1 MATFA
6 AGKLALG
13 ICDRSGLTYRLKDL
27 VPQIKAG
34 RDTGLKVSRSMLD
47 QDQPQLMLG
56 ELPVDDPE
64 ALRGPRPDLNLKV
77 ARNIVWNW
85 APVGDHNLLAFLY
98 GFSTQSSTEA
108 TGEVGSV
115 TVSV

>member
-27 VPQIKAG
+27 VPQIVAG
-34 RDTGLKVSRSMLD
+34 K
-47 QDQPQLMLG
+47 DQPQLMLG
-56 ELPVDDPE
+56 ELPIDDPQ